1 MTPSSS
7 PVGRKQERSINT
19 PEAHPYE
26 CDKIIPQLLSR
37 IQKLEKLVISLMS
50 EHVTKTGSN
59 RDHSQLASN
68 EIKSDNEG
76 FSTAIRLSREEA
88 EYNDSSV
95 LATVTNEDINT
106 SKKRKR

>member
-1 MTPSSS
+1 M
-7 PVGRKQERSINT
+7 NA

-26 CDKIIPQLLSR
+26 CNKIIPQLLSR
-37 IQKLEKLVISLMS
+37 IQKLETLAISLMS
-50 EHVTKTGSN
+50 ERVTKAGSN
-59 RDHSQLASN
+59 RDNSQLASN

-76 FSTAIRLSREEA
+76 FNTLIRLSPEEA

-106 SKKRKR
+106 SKKRKRKTKKRQYRK